1 MQVKNLLWAIVL
13 FPAFLFAVNISSA
26 AEYGQVSGQPANPD
40 PDIPN
45 SSAWFIYDLE
55 SGKSLQDAVAITNN
69 AENEMGVLIYAAD
82 TTPSSSGGFALKQV
96 VEEKFGVGAWV
107 RFYPEEIPSAFR
119 TLFEGEDND
128 ILKLC
133 DASEED
139 LTEKNEEISEDDF
152 RELKTWCEGVE
163 SIDKTFE
170 PKEDVIIPFLFRVP
184 EGTDVGEHTGGIL
197 IQKKVA
203 EDHEEGGG
211 AKITTRVGVRIYET
225 VPGDIVKELSLENFT
240 VEQKFDDFEMITATG
255 EDKEKVYIVTTEVKN
270 NGNVSVEHKN
280 NIIIRDEKTG
290 QEETIERS
298 FHALKDDIFIANYQW
313 TPPHNGTFTFR
324 PEIIYNDADDN
335 EQVIKADAISVS
347 VMPLQE
353 IAIGAALVLIIGV
366 TILIVWLVRKKKYG
380 GKNWVEHEVQVG
392 ENITMLAQSYGVDWK
407 VLAKTNHIKAPY
419 FLTPGD
425 VITVPQSSKGKK
437 STAAAAAGTATK
449 KKTSKQV
456 KKETQNVEGAASP
469 FHEDMMAVEE
479 PMGIENEA
487 EEEAAQKAKE
497 KTSIAALAME
507 MQQKHTEKSDNL
519 AFSDQ
524 QKKNVD
530 VSWMKEDEKQYEKE
544 VQPEKKRRRALMW
557 KFVIWSVVVIGIVA
571 LALNLLTRFQAQEA
585 QEPVS
590 ITNVAQNGDSD
601 ASIDNTDPMDEAAN
615 EGSAS
620 EENEDDDTTEV
631 DDADEEVA
639 IVASEVTVT
648 VLNGGAATGQAG
660 ALTGAIGAK
669 EYDTQKAT
677 NAKETIEGNIVYY
690 GDEAHKAAAE
700 DIATILKA
708 EEFTP
713 VDVKQD
719 TEVVESVDSAVVVI
733 IGA

>member
-1 MQVKNLLWAIVL
+1 MSIMRTKNLLWSIILVPL
-13 FPAFLFAVNISSA
+13 FLFAVNISSA
-26 AEYGQVSGQPANPD
+26 AEYGQVGGQPANPD
-40 PDIPN
+40 PNVPN

-55 SGKSLQDAVAITNN
+55 PGENLQDAVIVSNN
-69 AENEMGVLIYAAD
+69 AEDKLGVLVYAAD

-96 VEEKFGVGAWV
+96 SEEKVGVGAWV
-107 RFYPEEIPSAFR
+107 RFYPEEIPGAFK
-119 TLFEGEDND
+119 TLFEGEDDD

-133 DASEED
+133 DTSEEE
-139 LTEKNEEISEDDF
+139 LTEKNEDLSEDDF
-152 RELKTWCEGVE
+152 SELKKWCEGVE
-163 SIDKTFE
+163 SIDKTFDS
-170 PKEDVIIPFLFRVP
+170 KEEQTIPFLFRVP

-197 IQKKVA
+197 IQKKFA
-203 EDHEEGGG
+203 EDREGGG
-211 AKITTRVGVRIYET
+211 AQITTRVGVRIYET
-225 VPGDIVKELSLENFT
+225 VPGDIVKELSLEKFT
-240 VEQKFDDFEMITATG
+240 VEQKFDDLEMLTATG
-255 EDKEKVYIVTTEVKN
+255 EDAEKVYIVTTEVKN

-280 NIIIRDEKTG
+280 NIIIRNEKTG

-298 FHALKDDIFIANYQW
+298 FHALKDDTFIANYQW
-313 TPPHNGTFTFR
+313 TPPHNGTFSFR
-324 PEIIYNDADDN
+324 PEIIYADSDDN
-335 EQVIKADAISVS
+335 EQVIKADAISVN

-353 IAIGAALVLIIGV
+353 IAIGTALVLIIGL

-380 GKNWVEHEVQVG
+380 GKNWVEHEVQIG

-407 VLAKTNHIKAPY
+407 VLAKTNHVKAPY

-425 VITVPQSSKGKK
+425 VIMVPSSDKAAKGKK
-437 STAAAAAGTATK
+437 
-449 KKTSKQV
+449 KKTAKEV
-456 KKETQNVEGAASP
+456 KKETMNETGAASP
-469 FHEDMMAVEE
+469 FHEDMMTAEE

-585 QEPVS
+585 QVPVS
-590 ITNVAQNGDSD
+590 ITNVAQNGNSD
-601 ASIDNTDPMDEAAN
+601 ASIDNTDPMDEADN
-615 EGSAS
+615 EGSSS
-620 EENEDDDTTEV
+620 EGDADDT
-631 DDADEEVA
+631 DEEVTIA
-639 IVASEVTVT
+639 ASEVTVT

-660 ALTGAIGAK
+660 TLTTAIGAK

-677 NAKETIEGNIVYY
+677 NAKETIVGNVVYY
-690 GDEAHKAAAE
+690 GDEDYEAAAE

-713 VDVKQD
+713 VEVKQD
-719 TEVVESVDSAVVVI
+719 VEVVESVDSKVVVI
-733 IGA
+733 IGS